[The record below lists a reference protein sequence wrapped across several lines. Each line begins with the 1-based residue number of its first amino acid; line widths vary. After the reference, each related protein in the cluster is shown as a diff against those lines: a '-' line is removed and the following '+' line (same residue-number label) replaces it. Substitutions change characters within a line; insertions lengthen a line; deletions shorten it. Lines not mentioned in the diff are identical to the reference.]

1 MNEALGEEIER
12 LERLRAMG
20 HPVRDEEVSIVV
32 TARAELGKY
41 LAETPLRI
49 DSVRLILAMT

>member
-1 MNEALGEEIER
+1 
-12 LERLRAMG
+12 MG

-32 TARAELGKY
+32 AARAELRKY

>member
-20 HPVRDEEVSIVV
+20 HPVRDEEVEMATS
-32 TARAELGKY
+32 ARAELEKY
-41 LAETPLRI
+41 LSETPLRI